1 MAGWKEGPFR
11 ERYRFSES
19 VTDSTP
25 TCAVRL
31 LLGCPT
37 RAGRGQVITETGAS
51 RVRRRARSRW
61 GPNSLRVVP
70 TPIADS
76 VRHRR
81 LAVTVTTTPGE
92 DARSVIKARNKGAG
106 HGHFRPPM
114 ASAEKHQIRLIIPR
128 SQVRSLPAP
137 PISPDAGAQVCSG
150 RYVKG
155 AASTKSPDTSPARV
169 GPSSA
174 TRRRVGAPDAS
185 PRAAASV
192 RVEPSR

>member
-1 MAGWKEGPFR
+1 MGPELASGRTNPDSGFR
-11 ERYRFSES
+11 SS
-19 VTDSTP
+19 PST
-25 TCAVRL
+25 
-31 LLGCPT
+31 
-37 RAGRGQVITETGAS
+37 GRHS
-51 RVRRRARSRW
+51 DY
-61 GPNSLRVVP
+61 N
-70 TPIADS
+70 
-76 VRHRR
+76 
-81 LAVTVTTTPGE
+81 VTTTPGE

-174 TRRRVGAPDAS
+174 TRRRAGAPGARSRLAS
-185 PRAAASV
+185 SV
-192 RVEPSR
+192 QNTLGWFVLSQ